1 MRLKD
6 AILRLE
12 GCHNI
17 PMLFSVSGEMAEI
30 YAGNEVVLEYL
41 KEIACEI
48 LEGFEDEFLTQEDL
62 ERGRKSLFGRQ
73 VFTNGPMPEA

>member
-1 MRLKD
+1 MRLQE
-6 AILRLE
+6 AIQRLE

-17 PMLFSVSGEMAEI
+17 PMLFNVSSDLAEI
-30 YAGNEVVLEYL
+30 YAGNNVVLEFL

-48 LEGFEDEFLTQEDL
+48 LEAFEDDFLTEEEL
-62 ERGRKSLFGRQ
+62 ERGRKQLFGRQ